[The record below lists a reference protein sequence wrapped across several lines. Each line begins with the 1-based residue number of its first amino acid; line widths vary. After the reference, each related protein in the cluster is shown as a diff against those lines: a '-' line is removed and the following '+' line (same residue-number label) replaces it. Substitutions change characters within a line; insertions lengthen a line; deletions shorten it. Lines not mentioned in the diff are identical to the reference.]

1 MKDNEILL
9 TFNLDS
15 ISIKHKDLIIKT
27 EELKT
32 VLFDIIENLE
42 NPIEASKDEII
53 ISRYKSKRK

>member
-1 MKDNEILL
+1 MENNEIIL

-15 ISIKHKDLIIKT
+15 ISIKHKDVLIKT
-27 EELKT
+27 QELKT

-53 ISRYKSKRK
+53 ISRYKSQKK